1 MLRLRLRLVPELPDL
16 SVYQDHLHTRLEGA
30 TLTAVRLNS
39 PFLLRTVH
47 PPVEELVGRKVVGVR
62 RLAKQMV
69 IVLEEEYFLVI
80 HLMIAGR
87 FRWAAAGAKIPG
99 KVGQAAF
106 DFSTGTLIL
115 TEAGKK
121 KRASLRLVHGEV
133 ELARL
138 DPGGLEVLETDL
150 DAFAQRLQETNH
162 TLKRA
167 LTDQR
172 VFAGIGN
179 AYSDEILLA
188 AGLSPFKR
196 PRSLSEEEMQRLHQA
211 TGKILRQWTQRL
223 SEEAGEKFPAKV
235 TAFHDAMAVHGKYRQ
250 PCPVCQSPVQRIVY
264 AENEANYCARCQTGG
279 RLLADR
285 SLSRL
290 LKDNWPKRLEDLE

>member
-1 MLRLRLRLVPELPDL
+1 VPELPDL
-16 SVYQDHLHTRLEGA
+16 SVYLDHLQARLEGA
-30 TLTAVRLNS
+30 TLTGIRLNS
-39 PFLLRTVH
+39 PFLLRSVT
-47 PPVEELVGRKVVGVR
+47 PPVDELVGRNVIGVR
-62 RLAKQMV
+62 RIAKQIV
-69 IVLEEEYFLVI
+69 IALEGEYFLVI

-87 FRWAAAGAKIPG
+87 FRWGASGAKIPG
-99 KVGQAAF
+99 RVGQAAF

-121 KRASLRLVHGEV
+121 KRASLRLVHGEAA
-133 ELARL
+133 LSQL
-138 DPGGLEVLETDL
+138 DPGGLEVLSIDLET
-150 DAFAQRLQETNH
+150 FAQRLGETNH

-196 PRSLSEEEMQRLHQA
+196 PSALSDEEMVRLYESA
-211 TGKILRQWTQRL
+211 REVLRTWTQRL
-223 SEEAGEKFPAKV
+223 SAESGDKFPGKV
-235 TAFHDAMAVHGKYRQ
+235 TAFHEAMAVHGKYRQ

>member
-16 SVYQDHLHTRLEGA
+16 SVYQDHLRRRLEGA

-39 PFLLRTVH
+39 PFLLRTVD
-47 PPVEELVGRKVVGVR
+47 PPVEELLGRKVIGVR

-150 DAFAQRLQETNH
+150 DVFAQRLRETNH